1 MCLLSISF
9 EQYIKNS
16 LKHFKYNKKM
26 WFSCSKLCNA
36 SYVKLRNQFQN
47 HEEPNFSRKYTKREI
62 GMTKHITN
70 YFLKKI
76 GPGS

>member
-9 EQYIKNS
+9 EQYKKTS
-16 LKHFKYNKKM
+16 LKHFQYNKKM
-26 WFSCSKLCNA
+26 CFLCSKLCNA

-47 HEEPNFSRKYTKREI
+47 PEQPNFSRKYTKREI
-62 GMTKHITN
+62 GMTKHIIN
-70 YFLKKI
+70 YFFKKI